1 MKLNIKKV
9 VSTVATV
16 TVVAAALSYATVK
29 ANSGDWKTDSVNN
42 SYSSMIDVA
51 NNTKNE
57 LTKDIDGDITK
68 TIKVNV
74 NDTIEQQEKELK
86 RLLEEHYQMKL
97 QGVVNTEEYKKVEN
111 QIIQI
116 RKDLVDTYKK
126 RIDDEFKK

>member
-1 MKLNIKKV
+1 MKINIKKV
-9 VSTVATV
+9 VSTVAMV
-16 TVVAAALSYATVK
+16 TVVAASLSYATVK
-29 ANSGDWKTDSVNN
+29 ANSGDWKTESVNA

-57 LTKDIDGDITK
+57 LTKDISGDITK

-126 RIDDEFKK
+126 RIDEEFKK